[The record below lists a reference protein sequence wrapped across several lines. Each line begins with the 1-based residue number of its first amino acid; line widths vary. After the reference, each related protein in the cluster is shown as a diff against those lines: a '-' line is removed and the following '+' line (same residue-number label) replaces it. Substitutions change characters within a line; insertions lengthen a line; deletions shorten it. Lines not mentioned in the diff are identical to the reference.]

1 MTIDRLGG
9 LNPLQ
14 NVHNSYRT
22 QKSEAVTPSDS
33 VSVSEEAWVLLDAKV
48 AMEQVSKAADIR
60 EDRIAEVQAKLQDPD
75 YINDAVVNVV
85 ADRIMGVFGI

>member
-14 NVHNSYRT
+14 NVHNSHRT
-22 QKSEAVTPSDS
+22 QKSEAVVPSDS
-33 VSVSEEAWVLLDAKV
+33 VSVSEEARVLLDAKV
-48 AMEQVSKAADIR
+48 AMEHISKAADIR

>member
-9 LNPLQ
+9 INPLQ
-14 NVHNSYRT
+14 NVHSSYKA

-33 VSVSEEAWVLLDAKV
+33 VSVSDEARVLLDAKV

>member
-33 VSVSEEAWVLLDAKV
+33 VSVSEEARVLLDAKV
-48 AMEQVSKAADIR
+48 VM
-60 EDRIAEVQAKLQDPD
+60 
-75 YINDAVVNVV
+75 
-85 ADRIMGVFGI
+85 